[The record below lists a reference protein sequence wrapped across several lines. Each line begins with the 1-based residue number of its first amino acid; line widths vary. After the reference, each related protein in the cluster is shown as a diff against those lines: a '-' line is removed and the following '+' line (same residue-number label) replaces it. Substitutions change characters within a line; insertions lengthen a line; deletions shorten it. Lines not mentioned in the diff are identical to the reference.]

1 MSWKNEIKKDEKID
15 SIREP
20 MVPKVALGDLMGEV
34 IELVQLIEERRM
46 SRLLPHA
53 QRIRDEIELLKRSG
67 L

>member
-1 MSWKNEIKKDEKID
+1 
-15 SIREP
+15 
-20 MVPKVALGDLMGEV
+20 MVPKVALRDLMGEV
-34 IELVQLIEERRM
+34 MALVELIEERRM